1 MRPLVLA
8 SSWFF
13 LSSEK
18 SLMALMLSTDKLVFR
33 AARATPYDSISKER
47 KDLFIPNKNSTNLLD
62 ALTVGPHAVGP
73 E

>member
-1 MRPLVLA
+1 
-8 SSWFF
+8 
-13 LSSEK
+13 
-18 SLMALMLSTDKLVFR
+18 MALMLSTDKLVFR